1 MHYGITSRLTSQ
13 IGDENMYSRYNYNGT
28 GCVKGFLFVSN
39 VNSDELLAQIVEDAK
54 RECWKHNITLEM
66 IGIENNRA
74 EMLLEREAI
83 ISLIAD
89 LGLGKYDVLVIRKF
103 SDISTDTEECEKFIN
118 LMSELGVM
126 LFNMESKVFVKNEY
140 SIGC

>member
-1 MHYGITSRLTSQ
+1 
-13 IGDENMYSRYNYNGT
+13 MYSRYNYNGT

-39 VNSDELLAQIVEDAK
+39 VNSAELLAQIVEDAK

>member
-1 MHYGITSRLTSQ
+1 
-13 IGDENMYSRYNYNGT
+13 MYSRYNYNGT

-39 VNSDELLAQIVEDAK
+39 VNSEELLAQFVEDAK

-74 EMLLEREAI
+74 EMFLEREAI

>member
-1 MHYGITSRLTSQ
+1 
-13 IGDENMYSRYNYNGT
+13 MYSRYNYNGT

>member
-1 MHYGITSRLTSQ
+1 
-13 IGDENMYSRYNYNGT
+13 MYSRYNYNGRS
-28 GCVKGFLFVSN
+28 CVNGFLFVSN

-74 EMLLEREAI
+74 EMFLEREAI

>member
-1 MHYGITSRLTSQ
+1 
-13 IGDENMYSRYNYNGT
+13 MYSRYNYNGT

-39 VNSDELLAQIVEDAK
+39 VNSDELLAQVVEDAK

>member
-1 MHYGITSRLTSQ
+1 
-13 IGDENMYSRYNYNGT
+13 
-28 GCVKGFLFVSN
+28 
-39 VNSDELLAQIVEDAK
+39 
-54 RECWKHNITLEM
+54 M

-74 EMLLEREAI
+74 EMFLEREAI

>member
-1 MHYGITSRLTSQ
+1 MF
-13 IGDENMYSRYNYNGT
+13 SRYNYNGT

-39 VNSDELLAQIVEDAK
+39 VNSEELLAQVVEDAK

-74 EMLLEREAI
+74 EMFLEREAI

-126 LFNMESKVFVKNEY
+126 LFTMESKVFVKNEY